1 MPPEEKLIAVSLAL
15 EEALMREAW
24 DEADDLFAA
33 RDTLYQTIP
42 VAAVPREVDDA
53 DIRILNFLRNGL
65 NEVRRELMSVDKGRR
80 AANAYGGGQGDR
92 LASISAA

>member
-65 NEVRRELMSVDKGRR
+65 NEVRRELLTVDKSRR
-80 AANAYGGGQGDR
+80 AAQAYT
-92 LASISAA
+92 SAPSERAMAIG

>member
-33 RDTLYQTIP
+33 RDTLYQTISSS
-42 VAAVPREVDDA
+42 AVPREVDDA
-53 DIRILNFLRNGL
+53 DVRILAFLRNGL
-65 NEVRRELMSVDKGRR
+65 NEVRREMLTIDKSRKAAHAYSSAPSER
-80 AANAYGGGQGDR
+80 AMAVG
-92 LASISAA
+92 